1 MIVFSLYAEEPPSEY
16 WQILAERRR
25 VALAEALKENEVLY
39 TEREDWKK
47 REIQLESR
55 VKDLEYFAM
64 MYNLAS
70 KEDN

>member
-70 KEDN
+70 KEDS